1 MGVLGWRAVSITS
14 WVTSGKSFASLSL
27 SFHVCKTRVQRSPV
41 GLGIQAADN
50 RRVLWAL
57 CLLGGGSGTD
67 AHEGLW
73 GLHWASH
80 GPQRAEEAELE

>member
-1 MGVLGWRAVSITS
+1 MGIGVRAV
-14 WVTSGKSFASLSL
+14 
-27 SFHVCKTRVQRSPV
+27 
-41 GLGIQAADN
+41 DN
-50 RRVLWAL
+50 QRVLWAL

-80 GPQRAEEAELE
+80 GPQKAEEAELE